1 MPIHIERTVNINA
14 PPERVW
20 TVMKDVE
27 RWPEWTESMKSVERL
42 DSGEFGVGSKAR
54 LKIRRSPNANVW
66 TVTELT
72 PGRSFSWETNSGGV
86 KGVATHVIE
95 PDGNGSKVTLTVGL
109 SGIVASLFGP
119 MMAGQ
124 SRKNVEMEAEGLKR
138 RSEEETAAAGTTGG
152 QV

>member
-1 MPIHIERTVNINA
+1 MPIHIERTMNINA

-20 TVMKDVE
+20 AVMKDVE

-72 PGRSFSWETNSGGV
+72 PNRSFTWETNSGGV
-86 KGVATHVIE
+86 KGVATHVSE
-95 PDGNGSKVTLTVGL
+95 PDGNGSKVTLTVDL
-109 SGIVASLFGP
+109 SGPVATILSP
-119 MMAGQ
+119 IIAGQ
-124 SRKNVEMEAEGLKR
+124 ARKNVEMEAEGLKR
-138 RSEEETAAAGTTGG
+138 RSEADSA
-152 QV
+152 QVNG

>member
-1 MPIHIERTVNINA
+1 MHIERSVDINA

-20 TVMKDVE
+20 AVMADVE

-42 DSGEFGVGSKAR
+42 DSGEFGVGSKAK
-54 LKIRRSPNANVW
+54 LHIRRSPNANVW

-72 PGRSFSWETNSGGV
+72 PNRSFSWETNSGGV

-95 PDGNGSKVTLTVGL
+95 QDGNGSKVTLTVDL
-109 SGIVASLFGP
+109 SGIVSTLFGP
-119 MMAGQ
+119 MIAGQ

-138 RSEEETAAAGTTGG
+138 WCEAAP
-152 QV
+152 

>member
-20 TVMKDVE
+20 AVMKDVE

-42 DSGEFGVGSKAR
+42 DSDEFGLGSKAK

-72 PGRSFSWETNSGGV
+72 PNRSFTWETNSGGV
-86 KGVATHVIE
+86 KGVAAHVIE
-95 PDGNGSKVTLTVGL
+95 PDGSGSKVTLTVDL
-109 SGIVASLFGP
+109 SGIVATLLGWMIGGP
-119 MMAGQ
+119 
-124 SRKNVEMEAEGLKR
+124 SRQNVDMEAEGLKR
-138 RSEEETAAAGTTGG
+138 RSEADSA
-152 QV
+152 QVND

>member
-1 MPIHIERTVNINA
+1 MAIHIERTVNINA

-20 TVMKDVE
+20 AVMMDVE
-27 RWPEWTESMKSVERL
+27 RWPEWTKSMKSVERL
-42 DSGEFGVGSKAR
+42 DSGEFGVGSKGR

-72 PGRSFSWETNSGGV
+72 PARSFSWETNSGGV

-95 PDGNGSKVTLTVGL
+95 PDGNSSKVTLTVDL
-109 SGIVASLFGP
+109 SGIVATLFGP
-119 MMAGQ
+119 MIGGQ

-138 RSEEETAAAGTTGG
+138 RSEEDQAATRTSGG

>member
-1 MPIHIERTVNINA
+1 VAIHIERTIDINA

-20 TVMKDVE
+20 AVMMDVE
-27 RWPEWTESMKSVERL
+27 RWPEWTDSMKSVERL
-42 DSGEFGVGSKAR
+42 DSGEFGVGSKAK

-86 KGVATHVIE
+86 KGLATHVIE
-95 PDGNGSKVTLTVGL
+95 PDGNGSKVTLTVNL
-109 SGIVASLFGP
+109 SGIVATLFGT
-119 MMAGQ
+119 MIGGQ

-138 RSEEETAAAGTTGG
+138 RSEEGAAGTGTTGE
-152 QV
+152 QE